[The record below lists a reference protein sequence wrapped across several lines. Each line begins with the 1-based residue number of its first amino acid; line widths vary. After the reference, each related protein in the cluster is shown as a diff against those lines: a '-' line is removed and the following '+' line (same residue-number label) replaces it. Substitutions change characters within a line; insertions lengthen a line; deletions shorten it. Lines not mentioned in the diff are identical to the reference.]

1 MVSMS
6 SGRGTFFVFI
16 MFLFELLIST
26 SNSSLKC
33 LLICLKLGVESLL
46 VGIVERSSHEFQI

>member
-1 MVSMS
+1 MVSLS

-26 SNSSLKC
+26 SNVLIEVSIN
-33 LLICLKLGVESLL
+33 LLEV
-46 VGIVERSSHEFQI
+46 RSRKPTCCYC